1 MPATLDRVLPR
12 RWRRDAAAHED
23 GAEAPGVAAGKRIGR
38 GEWVRSFAAAVV
50 LFAMLRLFV
59 VQVYGIRSGSMS
71 STLQVGD
78 YVVANNTLFGAT
90 LPFTSRRTPAL
101 REPRA
106 GEVVVYRPAGYSP
119 VQDHIKRII
128 GVPGDTVQMIRG
140 TVHRNGR
147 PLREPYAEAAT
158 EPDVPL
164 AAEGPYNF
172 QWQLDAL
179 PASVD
184 RAAYAPTRDSWGPL
198 IVPGGRYLMLG
209 DDRDNSVDTRH
220 TGFVPR
226 EEIRGKVLAVHWS
239 MGADAV
245 RWGRIGARP

>member
-1 MPATLDRVLPR
+1 MRDTLVRVLR
-12 RWRRDAAAHED
+12 RLPWPDATARD
-23 GAEAPGVAAGKRIGR
+23 GAADATHLTARKRIGR
-38 GEWVRSFAAAVV
+38 GEWIRSVTWAVV
-50 LFAMLRLFV
+50 LFAVLRLFV

-78 YVVANNTLFGAT
+78 YVVANNTLFGAA
-90 LPFTSRRTPAL
+90 LPFTAARTPAL

-106 GEVVVYRPAGYSP
+106 GEVVVYRPAGYRP

-128 GVPGDTVQMIRG
+128 GLPGDTVQMIRG

-179 PASVD
+179 PATVD
-184 RAAYAPTRDSWGPL
+184 REGYAPTRDSWGPL
-198 IVPGGRYLMLG
+198 IVPTGRYLMLG

-239 MGADAV
+239 RGVDAV
-245 RWGRIGARP
+245 RWGRIGKRP